1 MKKNYNNENNNK
13 ENNLNELND
22 IKMYYYELE
31 QREYYPIM
39 FYNDQNFFIME
50 YFNKRMKDMINEDKL
65 MELEN
70 KIKQY
75 SGNENIQIKKNQLDD
90 IIKKYNK
97 VKEQSVND
105 FKFCN
110 VLLTKLMV
118 EFTKRTNKT
127 FSQETYDKVCK
138 DIIHSQIEKFIKYN
152 KEVINI
158 KELLN
163 EIKF

>member
-1 MKKNYNNENNNK
+1 
-13 ENNLNELND
+13 
-22 IKMYYYELE
+22 
-31 QREYYPIM
+31 
-39 FYNDQNFFIME
+39 
-50 YFNKRMKDMINEDKL
+50 
-65 MELEN
+65 
-70 KIKQY
+70 
-75 SGNENIQIKKNQLDD
+75 
-90 IIKKYNK
+90 
-97 VKEQSVND
+97 
-105 FKFCN
+105 
-110 VLLTKLMV
+110 MV

>member
-1 MKKNYNNENNNK
+1 MGEK
-13 ENNLNELND
+13 EEPKGGNQ
-22 IKMYYYELE
+22 
-31 QREYYPIM
+31 QRS
-39 FYNDQNFFIME
+39 
-50 YFNKRMKDMINEDKL
+50 RKDPKYSEDRGKVYD
-65 MELEN
+65 EN

-97 VKEQSVND
+97 IKEQSVND